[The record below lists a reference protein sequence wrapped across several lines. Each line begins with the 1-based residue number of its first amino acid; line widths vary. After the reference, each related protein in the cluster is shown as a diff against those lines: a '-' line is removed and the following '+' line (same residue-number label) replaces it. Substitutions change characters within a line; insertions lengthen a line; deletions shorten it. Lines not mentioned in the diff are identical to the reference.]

1 MRLKLAYLGVVL
13 VWTTTPLAIKW
24 SSDGVS
30 YVLGVTARMSIGLA
44 CLLLLML
51 ATRQRLAFHRAAR
64 WTYLAVT
71 VQLYLSMLITYW
83 AARFIPS
90 GWLSV
95 IFGLS
100 PFMTAFMAAA
110 FLKERS
116 LGWLKVSS
124 YLLGIVGLL
133 VMFLSALDLNEQALV
148 GVAGML
154 VATFIHSA
162 SAVWVKR
169 IDAKLPAVHQIT
181 GGLLCS
187 LPLYFISWYV
197 LDHGQL
203 PTEIPEKTLYAIV
216 YLGTI
221 ATTLGFALY
230 YYVLTYMPAT
240 NVAMINLMTPILSL
254 LLGYAVNQEPLTLK
268 TAIGT
273 GLIMTALLIHEIA
286 DRRQRLK
293 TLSAY
298 PEQAANSR

>member
-13 VWTTTPLAIKW
+13 VWTTTPLGVKW
-24 SSDGVS
+24 SSDGLS
-30 YVLGVTARMSIGLA
+30 FVLGVTARMSIGLA

-83 AARFIPS
+83 AAQFIPS

-116 LGWLKVSS
+116 LGWLKVSA
-124 YLLGIVGLL
+124 YLLGFAGLM
-133 VMFLSALDLNEQALV
+133 VMFLSALDLNEQALL

-154 VATFIHSA
+154 LSTLIHSA

-169 IDAKLPAVHQIT
+169 IDARLPAVQQIT
-181 GGLLCS
+181 GGLLCA
-187 LPLYFISWYV
+187 LPLYLVSWYV
-197 LDHGQL
+197 LDHGRL
-203 PTEIPEKTLYAIV
+203 PAEVPEKTLYAIV
-216 YLGTI
+216 YLGTV

-230 YYVLTYMPAT
+230 YYLLSRMPAT
-240 NVAMINLMTPILSL
+240 NVAMINLMTPLLSL
-254 LLGYAVNQEPLTLK
+254 LLGYGVNQEPLTLK
-268 TAIGT
+268 IAIGT
-273 GLIMTALLIHEIA
+273 GLIMTALLIHEAA
-286 DRRQRLK
+286 DRRQRFK
-293 TLSAY
+293 TVCSG
-298 PEQAANSR
+298 